1 MFINT
6 LCTFTNI
13 PVCSIVIFDHQDPN
27 IARLPLVRVTAVDG
41 GEPEIEVTNDL
52 PHYFQHKTS
61 LLRSMMILGPLEG
74 LMWQEH
80 RCLSLSLGPVAFR
93 IFTLSTHLA
102 LSIPVQL
109 LFSEGL
115 GITVLWTLLLR
126 RSLAPLPPLL
136 LPFLLMGPSAH

>member
-6 LCTFTNI
+6 LCTFTNF

-52 PHYFQHKTS
+52 PNYFQYKTS
-61 LLRSMMILGPLEG
+61 LLRSTMILGPLEG

-80 RCLSLSLGPVAFR
+80 RCLSLSLGPVA
-93 IFTLSTHLA
+93 
-102 LSIPVQL
+102 PK
-109 LFSEGL
+109 
-115 GITVLWTLLLR
+115 
-126 RSLAPLPPLL
+126 
-136 LPFLLMGPSAH
+136 